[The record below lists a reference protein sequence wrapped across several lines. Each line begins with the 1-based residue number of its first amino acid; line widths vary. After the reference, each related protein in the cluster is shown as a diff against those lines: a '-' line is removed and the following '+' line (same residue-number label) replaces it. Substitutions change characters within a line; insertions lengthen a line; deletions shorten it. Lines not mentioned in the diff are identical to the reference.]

1 MRAPFAATV
10 LVLFGLTL
18 VASPSLTS
26 AVTAPDKKP
35 AVVKAGDKKVS
46 WLAFDAAAEQ
56 AKKENKH
63 MIVDVYTTWCGWC
76 KVMDRQ
82 TYSNAQVVDYLNQ
95 NFVLAKV
102 NGESSAELHDKGEV
116 MTERAFARKVGV
128 TGFPTTY
135 FLKPD
140 AEIKRVLLCSGKV
153 YYDLIER
160 RAETGRDDVYILRL
174 EQFYPWPMKSLS
186 KELKRFKAA
195 ELAWV
200 QEEPKNMG
208 GWTFVDPWLELTLE
222 RLNIAA
228 KRARYVGRPAS
239 ASTAAGLMSRH
250 LKELDTF
257 LKEAFA

>member
-26 AVTAPDKKP
+26 AAPAPEKKP
-35 AVVKAGDKKVS
+35 AGEKVGDRKVS

-82 TYSNAQVVDYLNQ
+82 TYSNAQVADYLSQ

-102 NGESSAELHDKGEV
+102 NGESSAELHYKGEV

-140 AEIKRVLLCSGKV
+140 AEIIGGAPGFIAPENFMV
-153 YYDLIER
+153 YAKYVSTKWYEKGSPQD
-160 RAETGRDDVYILRL
+160 Y
-174 EQFYPWPMKSLS
+174 
-186 KELKRFKAA
+186 LKATQQQGSA
-195 ELAWV
+195 
-200 QEEPKNMG
+200 Q
-208 GWTFVDPWLELTLE
+208 
-222 RLNIAA
+222 
-228 KRARYVGRPAS
+228 PAN
-239 ASTAAGLMSRH
+239 
-250 LKELDTF
+250 
-257 LKEAFA
+257 

>member
-1 MRAPFAATV
+1 MRTPFAAAV

-18 VASPSLTS
+18 VTAPSLTS

-35 AVVKAGDKKVS
+35 VAGAKPEGGKVS

-76 KVMDRQ
+76 KVMDKQ
-82 TYSNAQVVDYLNQ
+82 TYSNAQVADYLSQ

-102 NGESSAELHDKGEV
+102 NGESSAELHYKGEV

-140 AEIKRVLLCSGKV
+140 ADIIGGAPGFIPPDNFMV
-153 YYDLIER
+153 YAKYVSTKWYEKGSPQD
-160 RAETGRDDVYILRL
+160 Y
-174 EQFYPWPMKSLS
+174 
-186 KELKRFKAA
+186 LKATQQQGSA
-195 ELAWV
+195 
-200 QEEPKNMG
+200 Q
-208 GWTFVDPWLELTLE
+208 
-222 RLNIAA
+222 
-228 KRARYVGRPAS
+228 PAN
-239 ASTAAGLMSRH
+239 
-250 LKELDTF
+250 
-257 LKEAFA
+257 